1 MHTIYKFAILS
12 TTLATISLSSTVAP
26 VRAASFN
33 LSGQFDSRVFPGSTL
48 ENGTFNGVFSYDDA
62 TGEPRQ
68 DFSLD
73 IIRASGGLTYTFSP
87 LSGDLQFLR
96 PNPGEIELFFQGST
110 PTTPTL
116 PILDLVFAS
125 QTSPSQSS
133 SFVSGLVTDPANQSR
148 TVVSASIKA
157 VPEPITVTGVL
168 IAGALGV
175 VLKRKNNR
183 KNSEVSKLPDVGVKV
198 DWDLN

>member
-1 MHTIYKFAILS
+1 M
-12 TTLATISLSSTVAP
+12 
-26 VRAASFN
+26 
-33 LSGQFDSRVFPGSTL
+33 
-48 ENGTFNGVFSYDDA
+48 NG
-62 TGEPRQ
+62 
-68 DFSLD
+68 L
-73 IIRASGGLTYTFSP
+73 L
-87 LSGDLQFLR
+87 
-96 PNPGEIELFFQGST
+96 
-110 PTTPTL
+110 
-116 PILDLVFAS
+116 
-125 QTSPSQSS
+125 
-133 SFVSGLVTDPANQSR
+133 TDPANQSR